1 MDGQERVEANFQD
14 NFFDANT
21 EKVVDVFQRVFHVNR
36 DTVDVDYDGLI
47 NRFFQFVDVNQIMN
61 GIQKGKEYVVQIPSQ
76 LKEGFDA
83 GKYFIM
89 ENSETGK
96 TWPTLM
102 EKLENGKNQIVTP
115 LPVKAQEYLLGNPMR
130 DYFTSFQ
137 NARIQQQ
144 LHEISE
150 LLEQTLEVVNRIEH
164 GQLDDRIGMLKAG
177 KQQIFLALN
186 QKDESSRTHALL
198 HGMQDVSRAQG
209 QIAETLKRRVTEFK
223 ALPKTAFIRFGKEL
237 MKAGYLSSRD
247 DEYQEIQEYF
257 DLYLQATKLLAG
269 AYIVSG
275 DTANAERV
283 FQLSLDTL
291 NGIDFRRLESIKLIH
306 PNETELICD
315 LATEY
320 LVTEKQNLLEE
331 AKQPDCMMIE
341 VSGEK
346 LLEVIGY
353 GNAEK
358 VSE

>member
-1 MDGQERVEANFQD
+1 MDGQERVEANFKD
-14 NFFDANT
+14 NFLEVNA
-21 EKVVDVFQRVFHVNR
+21 EKGVDVFQRVFHINR
-36 DTVDVDYDGLI
+36 DTLDVDYDSLI
-47 NRFFQFVDVNQIMN
+47 NRFFQFVDVNQITN
-61 GIQKGKEYVVQIPSQ
+61 GIQKGKEYVVQIPSRFR
-76 LKEGFDA
+76 EGFDA

-89 ENSETGK
+89 ENSDTGK
-96 TWPTLM
+96 SWSVLM
-102 EKLENGKNQIVTP
+102 EKLEDGKNQIVTP
-115 LPVKAQEYLLGNPMR
+115 LPIKAQEYLLNNPMR

-150 LLEQTLEVVNRIEH
+150 LLEQTLEVVGRIEH
-164 GQLDDRIGMLKAG
+164 GQLDNRIGMLKAG

-186 QKDESSRTHALL
+186 QKDESSRKTALQL
-198 HGMQDVSRAQG
+198 GMHNVFTAQG
-209 QIAETLKRRVTEFK
+209 QIAETLKRRVSEFK
-223 ALPKTAFIRFGKEL
+223 ALPKTAFMRFGREL

-306 PNETELICD
+306 PNETDLICD
-315 LATEY
+315 FATEY
-320 LVTEKQNLLEE
+320 LVAEKQNLLEE

-346 LLEVIGY
+346 LLEVICY

-358 VSE
+358 VPE

>member
-1 MDGQERVEANFQD
+1 MDGQARIEVDSQAN
-14 NFFDANT
+14 A
-21 EKVVDVFQRVFHVNR
+21 EKIVDVFQRVFHVNR
-36 DTVDVDYDGLI
+36 DTIDVDYDGLI
-47 NRFFQFVDVNQIMN
+47 NRFFQFVDVNGIMH

-76 LKEGFDA
+76 FKEGFEA

-89 ENSETGK
+89 ENSDTGK
-96 TWPTLM
+96 SWSVLM
-102 EKLENGKNQIVTP
+102 EKLEDGKNQIVTP
-115 LPVKAQEYLLGNPMR
+115 LPIKAQEYLLGNPMR

-164 GQLDDRIGMLKAG
+164 GQLDDRIGLLKAG
-177 KQQIFLALN
+177 KQQLFLALN
-186 QKDESSRTHALL
+186 QKDESSRKTALQL
-198 HGMQDVSRAQG
+198 GMHNVFTAQG

-223 ALPKTAFIRFGKEL
+223 ALPKTAFMRFGREL

-275 DTANAERV
+275 DTDNAERV

-291 NGIDFRRLESIKLIH
+291 NGIDFRHLKSIKLIH

-320 LVTEKQNLLEE
+320 LVSEKLTLLEE
-331 AKQPDCMMIE
+331 VKQPDCMMIE

-346 LLEVIGY
+346 LLEVIAY

>member
-1 MDGQERVEANFQD
+1 MDGQERVEANVQD
-14 NFFDANT
+14 IFFEANT
-21 EKVVDVFQRVFHVNR
+21 EKDVDVFQRVFHVNR
-36 DTVDVDYDGLI
+36 DTIDADYDGLI

-61 GIQKGKEYVVQIPSQ
+61 GIQKGKEYIVQIPSQ
-76 LKEGFDA
+76 FKEGFEA

-89 ENSETGK
+89 ENSDTGK
-96 TWPTLM
+96 TWPVLM

-115 LPVKAQEYLLGNPMR
+115 LPVKAQEYLIGNPMR

-223 ALPKTAFIRFGKEL
+223 ALPKTAFMRFGKEF

-275 DTANAERV
+275 DTENAERV
-283 FQLSLDTL
+283 FQLSVDTL
-291 NGIDFRRLESIKLIH
+291 NGIDFHRLDSIKLIH
-306 PNETELICD
+306 PKETDLICD
-315 LATEY
+315 FATEY

-346 LLEVIGY
+346 LLEAIGY
-353 GNAEK
+353 GNAE
-358 VSE
+358 